1 MFEIYVSAQTADSGF
16 LSKSENLAR
25 VINAIASPDSDI
37 AYPAFRDVILAEGYW
52 RGIPEHTV
60 ILATEN
66 ESHHYVRRAAESLR
80 RRLNQE
86 CVMVV
91 SDIPISDD
99 EWDPVYRNNRINTRA
114 TEAYTLREGIG
125 QQPYAYMAIAHSD
138 RKPTHWIH
146 FASRY

>member
-1 MFEIYVSAQTADSGF
+1 MFEIYVSAQNDDSGF

-37 AYPAFRDVILAEGYW
+37 VYPAFRDVILAEGYW
-52 RGIPEHTV
+52 RGNAEHTV

-91 SDIPISDD
+91 SNIPIDDD
-99 EWDPVYRNNRINTRA
+99 EWDPVYRNNRINTR
-114 TEAYTLREGIG
+114 TVDAYTLREGIG

-146 FASRY
+146 FVSRY

>member
-16 LSKSENLAR
+16 LPRGENLAR
-25 VINAIASPDSDI
+25 VINALASSDRDI
-37 AYPAFRDVILAEGYW
+37 VYPTFRSVIRAEGYW

-80 RRLNQE
+80 RRLNQDS
-86 CVMVV
+86 VMVV
-91 SDIPISDD
+91 SDIPVVDD
-99 EWDPVYRNNRINTRA
+99 EWDPVYRNNRINTRT

-125 QQPYAYMAIAHSD
+125 QNPYS
-138 RKPTHWIH
+138 
-146 FASRY
+146 